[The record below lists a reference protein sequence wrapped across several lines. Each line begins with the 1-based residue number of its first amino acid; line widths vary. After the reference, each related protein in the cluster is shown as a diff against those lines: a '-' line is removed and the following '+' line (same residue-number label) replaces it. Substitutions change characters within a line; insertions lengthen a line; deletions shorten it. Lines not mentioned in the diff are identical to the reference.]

1 MDESSAQLAISELG
15 EVVMCCQQGLR
26 AAAWHSPSFPGDE
39 EHMEGRKE
47 GV

>member
-1 MDESSAQLAISELG
+1 MGETSAQLAISELG
-15 EVVMCCQQGLR
+15 GGVMCYQQGLK

-39 EHMEGRKE
+39 EHMERRKE